1 MKKIFVL
8 FLAASAFSCSN
19 GGGVGP
25 LKNAPNANPQNS
37 VQAPNSP
44 DQAPKSPDQAPEPAR
59 DEFKIDFSFVNWPRE
74 MTDFERQ
81 ALMLA
86 LNISGSFE
94 GRESW
99 TNISDN
105 SDRQGMSL
113 GLLSQNFGSG
123 TLQPMI
129 LQIQKEYPEIL
140 AKIFSSPHLALLEKM
155 IADWRASALN
165 NVGTLSVAQAS
176 LLDDDGL
183 VELAG
188 TANSQ
193 SVRWAAKNIYHRGE
207 FVESW
212 KSEFQQL
219 AGTPEFINLQFGE
232 ALKMH
237 NLAKDYVGQVGVKEL
252 RSYLM
257 MFDVVDQNGTIYP
270 EDFTDYNRFL
280 NLNKIIDTTIRLQK
294 ILELRLR
301 HVSRRY
307 SNDVKSRKLTIIK
320 GRGVVHGLSRDLERE
335 FVFNRLQNF

>member
-8 FLAASAFSCSN
+8 FFAAAAFSCSN
-19 GGGVGP
+19 GGGSS
-25 LKNAPNANPQNS
+25 NANSVNGVPQPS
-37 VQAPNSP
+37 AQAPGDPTESAPSP
-44 DQAPKSPDQAPEPAR
+44 SR
-59 DEFKIDFSFVNWPRE
+59 DEFKIDFSFINWPRE
-74 MTDFERQ
+74 MSDFERQ

-99 TNISDN
+99 VTISDN

-123 TLQPMI
+123 TLQPMLI
-129 LQIQKEYPEIL
+129 QIQREHPTL
-140 AKIFSSPHLALLEKM
+140 LSQTFSSAHLVLLEKM
-155 IADWRASALN
+155 LADWQASALN
-165 NVGTLSVAQAS
+165 NVGTLSVPQGS
-176 LLDDDGL
+176 LLDDGL
-183 VELAG
+183 VELAA

-193 SVRWAAKNIYHRGE
+193 SVHWAMKNIYHWGE
-207 FVESW
+207 FVPSW
-212 KSEFQQL
+212 KAEFQTL
-219 AGTPEFINLQFGE
+219 AGTAEFINLQFGE

-237 NLAKDYVGQVGVKEL
+237 NLAKDYVGQIGVSEL

-280 NLNKIIDTTIRLQK
+280 NLNKIIDSTARLQK

-307 SNDVKSRKLTIIK
+307 SNDVRSRKLTIIK